1 MGQSVQLRSERALA
15 AVRKRRATMS
25 DRAHTRLL
33 ADMDTLP
40 TAKAPAK
47 PHDKAYLHSLLARR
61 NQDSSL
67 QAEIDAAIEAAFVRT
82 VSMLV
87 LDMCGFSSTTSRL
100 GVIHFLAM
108 VHQMEQA
115 ARPAIL
121 GNGGVVI
128 KQEADNLFAVFT
140 DPVHALEAALDI
152 GRALD
157 AMNAV
162 QPPDSALQVS
172 MGIGFG
178 PTLVIAESDLF
189 GAEMNLACKLGEDI
203 AGPGQILLTPA
214 AVAALPS
221 AQYRFHEI
229 SPTIGAGAQM
239 AFEFEARLVKKP
251 LGSSGLR

>member
-1 MGQSVQLRSERALA
+1 MDRSGQLNSGHALA
-15 AVRKRRATMS
+15 AVRKGRATMS
-25 DRAHTRLL
+25 DRAHTRLF

-40 TAKAPAK
+40 TAKA
-47 PHDKAYLHSLLARR
+47 HDKAYLHSLLAQR
-61 NQDSSL
+61 NRDSSP
-67 QAEIDAAIEAAFVRT
+67 QPEIDAAIEAAFVRT
-82 VSMLV
+82 VAMLV

-115 ARPAIL
+115 AVPAIV

-128 KQEADNLFAVFT
+128 KQEADNLFAVFS
-140 DPVHALEAALDI
+140 DPLHALEAALDVV
-152 GRALD
+152 RALD

-162 QPPDSALQVS
+162 QPPDRALRVS

-203 AGPGQILLTPA
+203 AGPRQILLTPA
-214 AVAALPS
+214 AVAGLPS
-221 AQYRFHEI
+221 GQYRFREI
-229 SPTIGAGAQM
+229 SPTIGAAPQS
-239 AFEFEARLVKKP
+239 AFEFEASLLKKP
-251 LGSSGLR
+251 LGTHGLR